1 MNNDEII
8 KQLQD
13 ELERTKQELVLTKEH
28 LKKYTA
34 PSCKKQYYENNKE
47 EIKKKHKEYT
57 PTEEQ
62 KKKWARTAYLKKK
75 DKLEKQKSTEEKI

>member
-13 ELERTKQELVLTKEH
+13 ELEKTKQELVLTKEQ
-28 LKKYTA
+28 LEKYTA
-34 PSCKKQYYENNKE
+34 PSCKKQYYEMNIE
-47 EIKKKHKEYT
+47 EI
-57 PTEEQ
+57 

-75 DKLEKQKSTEEKI
+75 EN

>member
-13 ELERTKQELVLTKEH
+13 ELEKTKQELVLTKEH

-34 PSCKKQYYENNKE
+34 PSGKKQ
-47 EIKKKHKEYT
+47 
-57 PTEEQ
+57 
-62 KKKWARTAYLKKK
+62 
-75 DKLEKQKSTEEKI
+75 